1 MMHLPSSIQTHHFH
15 AQVGKASYGGF
26 APPAWRRCERAAT
39 PSSHLSTIPPFAHC
53 RRKHL
58 GTLPQ
63 AGTAFDLVQG
73 AELKQRDEV
82 ELYPTQL
89 ATSIT
94 FGKKSHPE
102 CAAFS
107 PDGQSLITGS
117 VDGFLEVWDATT
129 GQLRKDL
136 QYQEAEEFMVHE
148 QPVLCVAASRDG
160 VALVSGALHLK
171 LAIVLLAHLMA
182 GGHSLRS

>member
-1 MMHLPSSIQTHHFH
+1 M
-15 AQVGKASYGGF
+15 
-26 APPAWRRCERAAT
+26 
-39 PSSHLSTIPPFAHC
+39 C

-63 AGTAFDLVQG
+63 AGAAFDLVQG

-102 CAAFS
+102 CAVFT
-107 PDGQSLITGS
+107 PDGLSLVTGS

-129 GQLRKDL
+129 GHLRKDL
-136 QYQEAEEFMVHE
+136 EYQAAEEFMVHE
-148 QPVLCVAASRDG
+148 QPVLCVACSGDG
-160 VALVSGALHLK
+160 VALVSGAHLQ
-171 LAIVLLAHLMA
+171 LWLFNRQARVAEVLLRRASCCVPEA
-182 GGHSLRS
+182 LRSLL